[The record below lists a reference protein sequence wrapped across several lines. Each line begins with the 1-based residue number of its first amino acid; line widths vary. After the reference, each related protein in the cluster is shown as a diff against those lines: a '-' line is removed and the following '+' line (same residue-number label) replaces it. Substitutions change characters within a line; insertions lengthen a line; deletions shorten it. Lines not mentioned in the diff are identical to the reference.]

1 MNNNDIT
8 SPFMD
13 MVNKNHRQV
22 QERQRQ
28 EEFER
33 RRNMRINKRRLEQER
48 KMKLQKIKRG
58 VVTVVLG
65 ASMLAGIV
73 GYTNAHKFEPVQP
86 QGYETIYTVEQ
97 VDYNESLWD
106 IAEYYYDQDVY
117 GQYYRDIRDFIDEI
131 KKVNNL
137 HGNTIT
143 PYQSL
148 IIPCFVDENNIY
160 LSQISSLE
168 KQIKELPRY
177 VEYEVQ
183 FGDTI
188 LGLAY
193 LGAGDTNEAY
203 EIKQEIQSVNGLSS
217 SIIVQGTTI
226 KIVNPEIGN
235 LKKQIAQYQE
245 KLNAS
250 LKVNIEQEE
259 ITK

>member
-1 MNNNDIT
+1 MNNNDYST
-8 SPFMD
+8 PFLD
-13 MVNKNHRQV
+13 IVNDNHKRV

-28 EEFER
+28 EDFER
-33 RRNMRINKRRLEQER
+33 RRNMRINRRRLEQER

-58 VVTVVLG
+58 VVTVVVG
-65 ASMLAGIV
+65 ASLLAGIV
-73 GYTNAHKFEPVQP
+73 GYTNAHKFDPVQP

-106 IAEYYYDQDVY
+106 IAEYYYDNEVY

-143 PYQSL
+143 PYQNL
-148 IIPCFVDENNIY
+148 VIPCFVQENNIY
-160 LSQISSLE
+160 LEQISSLE
-168 KQIKELPRY
+168 QRIKELPRH
-177 VEYEVQ
+177 VEYEVK
-183 FGDTI
+183 FGDTL

-203 EIKQEIQSVNGLSS
+203 EIKQEIQSINGLNST
-217 SIIVQGTTI
+217 IIVQGTKL

-235 LKKQIAQYQE
+235 LKKEIAQYQE

-250 LKVNIEQEE
+250 LKVNVENNE